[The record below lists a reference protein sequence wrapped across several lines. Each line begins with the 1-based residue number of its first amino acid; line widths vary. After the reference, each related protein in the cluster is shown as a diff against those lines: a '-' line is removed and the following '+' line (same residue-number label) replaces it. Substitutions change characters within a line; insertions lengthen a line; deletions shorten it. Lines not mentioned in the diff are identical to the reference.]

1 MEPII
6 GIIDLGSNSARLV
19 LYRRDDNGLFFE
31 LDNIKKVL
39 RLSAQITE
47 KGDLDQAGIRQTLEA
62 MRMFKKMCDARQVTE
77 IIGIATAA
85 IRQASNGPDVI
96 RHIEE
101 HTGMRFRVLSGSEEA
116 YYGYLAVVNS
126 MNIRDAYTI
135 DIGGGSTEVTL
146 IQNRQ
151 CMQTISFPFGAV
163 SLTRRFFKG
172 RVPTQEELQTL
183 ERYLREQFAKAPW
196 LIKRKVPLVAMGGA
210 ARNMA
215 SIHQKRRKYTF
226 PSYHHYVM
234 NRGEITGIYQAMEQ
248 LPVDKVKKIKGL
260 SKDRADIIVAAAK
273 VFHVLLD
280 VTDSREFIT
289 STKGLRDGLL
299 FERILKERE
308 HTPLIEDVTLYSA
321 RQLMKRYQI
330 DPTSAEHVSD
340 LTLSLFD
347 QMRDQGLLAGGEEDR
362 KHLRMAALLHDAGL
376 SINVYET
383 HQHTFYLLTNV
394 LLMGLTHRERLTIA
408 LIAAYKND
416 KKLEKQFLQHPDVM
430 GINQIF
436 RIKRLALILHLT
448 RTLDVSMTQ
457 QVRRIELVKGMNGY
471 TLRFIGLKKE
481 LVEYELIEDV
491 LDQFTKTYQQPF
503 AFVAVEEA

>member
-1 MEPII
+1 MEPMI

-19 LYRRDDNGLFFE
+19 MYRRDDSGLFFE

-39 RLSAQITE
+39 RLSAHITDQGE
-47 KGDLDQAGIRQTLEA
+47 LDQAGIRQTLEA
-62 MRMFKKMCDARQVTE
+62 MRMFKQLCDARQVTE

-85 IRQASNGPDVI
+85 IRQASNGSDVI
-96 RHIEE
+96 RHIEAQ
-101 HTGMRFRVLSGSEEA
+101 TGVRFRVLSGSEEA

-151 CMQTISFPFGAV
+151 CVQKISFPFGAV

-172 RVPTQEELQTL
+172 RVPMLEELQEL

-226 PSYHHYVM
+226 PSYHHYIL
-234 NRGEITGIYQAMEQ
+234 NRGEVTGIYLAMNR
-248 LPVDKVKKIKGL
+248 LPVEKLKKIKGL
-260 SKDRADIIVAAAK
+260 SKDRADIIVAAAA

-299 FERILKERE
+299 FERILKDRE
-308 HTPLIEDVTLYSA
+308 QTLIEDVTLYSA

-330 DPTSAEHVSD
+330 DPASAEHVSD
-340 LTLSLFD
+340 LTISLFD
-347 QMRDQGLLAGGEEDR
+347 QLRSHRLLMGSEEDR
-362 KHLRMAALLHDAGL
+362 KHLRIAALLHDAGL

-394 LLMGLTHRERLTIA
+394 LLMGLTHRERLAIA

-416 KKLEKQFLQHPDVM
+416 KKLEKQLLQHPDVM

-436 RIKRLALILHLT
+436 RIKRLALILQLT
-448 RTLDVSMTQ
+448 RTLDLSMTQ
-457 QVRRIELVKGMNGY
+457 QVRRIELVQGTNGY
-471 TLRFIGLKKE
+471 TLRLIGLE
-481 LVEYELIEDV
+481 TDLVEYELIEDV
-491 LDQFTKTYQQPF
+491 LDQLTKAYQQPF
-503 AFVAVEEA
+503 SFVAVEEA